1 MKLKKLTI
9 QNIASIEHAEIDFDA
24 SPLCD
29 EHLFLIT
36 GKTGSG
42 KSTIIDCICL
52 ALYNSTPRL
61 RAAANGNVRY
71 AANRA
76 EDSNQST
83 V

>member
-36 GKTGSG
+36 GKTG
-42 KSTIIDCICL
+42 
-52 ALYNSTPRL
+52 
-61 RAAANGNVRY
+61 
-71 AANRA
+71 
-76 EDSNQST
+76 
-83 V
+83 